1 VRVAPLDPD
10 DPIDF
15 LSEAAVADP
24 HSLFHRVRAKGPVV
38 WSPRHRAWVITGHP
52 ELEAA
57 FRDPRLTTERMAG
70 FRARQSG
77 SRAVALERAI
87 ALLDGW
93 MLFHEPPTHT
103 RMRSPLARQFTPR
116 AVADLTD
123 DITGL
128 TRGLLDDLAK
138 AGRADLVEVF
148 AHPLPAA
155 VIGRLFGVPDD
166 RQTWLAEWSS
176 RFGVVVFGAIDRD
189 DYEEQA
195 RAAGADFQEQLG
207 DLMERYRA
215 EPCDNLL
222 SLLMATEGHPEG
234 LSTIEILGACS
245 LILFAGH
252 DTTASLLGSA
262 TLALLAD
269 PVAAGKFRVL
279 DSDEEI
285 AIAIE
290 ELLRLEAPA
299 KSMMREVT
307 ETHERSGQQLAAGD
321 SVFMTILGANHDPR
335 TFEDPDRL
343 HLDRQP
349 NPHLTFGDG
358 HHICLGA
365 HLARLEAR
373 IALGALFRRF
383 PDLRVDGEVT
393 WSPTIGDR
401 SARRI
406 PVAI

>member
-1 VRVAPLDPD
+1 
-10 DPIDF
+10 
-15 LSEAAVADP
+15 
-24 HSLFHRVRAKGPVV
+24 
-38 WSPRHRAWVITGHP
+38 VITGHP

-70 FRARQSG
+70 FRARQTG
-77 SRAVALERAI
+77 SRAAALKRAI
-87 ALLDGW
+87 ELLDGW

-116 AVADLTD
+116 AVADLGD
-123 DITGL
+123 DITTL
-128 TRGLLDDLAK
+128 THGLLDDLAK
-138 AGRADLVEVF
+138 AGRADLVESF

-155 VIGRLFGVPDD
+155 VIGRLFGIPDE
-166 RQTWLAEWSS
+166 RQAWLAEWSS

-195 RAAGADFQEQLG
+195 RAAGADFHEQLG

-215 EPCDNLL
+215 EPSDNLL
-222 SLLMATEGHPEG
+222 SLLMATEGCDDG

-269 PVAAGKFRVL
+269 PDAAARFRAL

-285 AIAIE
+285 TTAIE

-307 ETHERSGQQLAAGD
+307 ETHERSGQKLEAGD
-321 SVFMTILGANHDPR
+321 TVFMTILGANHDPR
-335 TFEDPDRL
+335 IFDDPDRL

-349 NPHLTFGDG
+349 NPHLSFGDG

-373 IALGALFRRF
+373 IALRALFQRF
-383 PDLRVDGEVT
+383 PELRVEGTVT
-393 WSPTIGDR
+393 WNPTIGDR

-406 PVAI
+406 PVVV

>member
-1 VRVAPLDPD
+1 MRLAPLDPD

-15 LSEAAVADP
+15 LSEEAVADP
-24 HSLFHRVRAKGPVV
+24 HTFFHRVRARGPLV
-38 WSPRHRAWVITGHP
+38 WSPRHRAWVITGHR

-57 FRDPRLTTERMAG
+57 FRDPRLTTERMPG
-70 FRARQSG
+70 FRARQTG
-77 SRAVALERAI
+77 SRAEALERAI
-87 ALLDGW
+87 ALLEGW

-103 RMRSPLARQFTPR
+103 RMRSPLARQFSPR
-116 AVADLTD
+116 AVQGLEGDISALTH
-123 DITGL
+123 
-128 TRGLLDDLAK
+128 GLLDDLSK
-138 AGRADLVEVF
+138 TGRGDLVESF

-155 VIGRLFGVPDD
+155 VIGRLFGVPDE
-166 RQTWLAEWSS
+166 RQDWLAQWSA

-195 RAAGADFQEQLG
+195 RAAGADFHEHIG
-207 DLMERYRA
+207 DLMERYRV
-215 EPCDNLL
+215 EPADNLL
-222 SLLMATEGHPEG
+222 SLLLATEGRDDG

-245 LILFAGH
+245 LLLFAGH
-252 DTTASLLGSA
+252 DTTASLLGSG

-269 PVAAGKFRVL
+269 PAAAARFRAL
-279 DSDEEI
+279 DSDAE
-285 AIAIE
+285 AVVAIE

-299 KSMMREVT
+299 KSMMRDVA
-307 ETHERSGQQLAAGD
+307 ETHVRCGHQLEAGD
-321 SVFMTILGANHDPR
+321 TVFMTILAANHDPR
-335 TFEDPDRL
+335 VFDDPDRL

-373 IALGALFRRF
+373 IALRALFRRF
-383 PDLRVDGEVT
+383 PDLRLDGEVS
-393 WSPTIGDR
+393 WNPTIGDR

-406 PVAI
+406 PIAV